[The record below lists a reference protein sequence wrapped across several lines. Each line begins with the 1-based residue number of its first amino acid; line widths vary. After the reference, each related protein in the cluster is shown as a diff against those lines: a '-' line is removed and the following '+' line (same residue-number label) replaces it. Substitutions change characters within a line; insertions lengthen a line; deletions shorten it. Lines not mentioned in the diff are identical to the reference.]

1 MEFKEALNKLENSK
15 EFEEWKKKNTD
26 SYLAH
31 GFIMQGRGEGEWQIG
46 YYNRKKEL
54 MTSFFIDEKIKI
66 SPETEVFKRDG
77 HIVKELDAEKVRF
90 DYSEAMSYADK
101 FRKENYRNEEP
112 MYIIVILQN
121 LNIGQVWNIT
131 FVTKNFNALNMKI
144 SPENGKILDNSLTP
158 LMEFGKRM

>member
-1 MEFKEALNKLENSK
+1 
-15 EFEEWKKKNTD
+15 
-26 SYLAH
+26 
-31 GFIMQGRGEGEWQIG
+31 
-46 YYNRKKEL
+46 